1 MGKKAFLQNFI
12 DKSCSTWMV
21 CNNGQPKKKPHT
33 SRTGIYK
40 QLVSSG
46 QGWLYVPAFL
56 TRWIK
61 EKERKGRKTL
71 RTEWISAIVPLSLVL
86 MLVEVCLTFSFLS
99 LPTPFLSSGLVWT
112 GCEREREEANTQSNT
127 KNARHGINKFAHNS
141 GPRTSRNR
149 SHIAIIFFFPLQTI
163 IELRMIFGLQ
173 VRWGRQISNS
183 LALLSFTIK
192 TVHVCPFIEC
202 STLFGSQPTGLK
214 LSSFQCSLVVNPFT
228 PKSYLFRITPA
239 APPKY

>member
-1 MGKKAFLQNFI
+1 
-12 DKSCSTWMV
+12 
-21 CNNGQPKKKPHT
+21 
-33 SRTGIYK
+33 
-40 QLVSSG
+40 
-46 QGWLYVPAFL
+46 
-56 TRWIK
+56 
-61 EKERKGRKTL
+61 
-71 RTEWISAIVPLSLVL
+71 

-183 LALLSFTIK
+183 SALFSLRS
-192 TVHVCPFIEC
+192 
-202 STLFGSQPTGLK
+202 K
-214 LSSFQCSLVVNPFT
+214 LYTYVPLLNVQLSLVASQQDWNWVAFNAVWSLTLSLPRVIYFELHLQPHQNINIT
-228 PKSYLFRITPA
+228 TVWRTWLFIAYSDERLLYYHRRIEYCTA
-239 APPKY
+239 E